1 MSYADRIF
9 IENINNILDNGISDE
24 NMEVRPVWEDDRTPA
39 HTKAIFGMV
48 DRYDLSEEFPIMTI
62 RRTFWK
68 SALDEILWIWQK
80 KSNNVNELNSH
91 VWDAWADENGSIG
104 KAYGYQMGVKSCY
117 KDVTEEGMC
126 KAFRGGSGVTDGGS
140 TKTFK
145 DPKGRIAGVY
155 NEDRGM
161 WMLDQ
166 TDRIIYQL
174 NNDPGS
180 RRIMCMMYIPED
192 LSEMALAPCAYSMLF
207 NVMDGRLNSMLTQRS
222 QDMAVAN
229 NWNTVQYSLITML
242 LASAYGFRPGEFVHE
257 VTNAH
262 VYDRHMEPVRELLK
276 NEQFKAP
283 EVWINP
289 DIHDFYEFTKDDV
302 KLIDYKYSEFDH
314 KFPVAV

>member
-1 MSYADRIF
+1 MSAADRLF
-9 IENINNILDNGISDE
+9 IENINNILENGISDE
-24 NMEVRPVWEDDRTPA
+24 NMIVRPVWEDDGSPA

-80 KSNNVNELNSH
+80 KSNNVHDLKSH
-91 VWDAWADENGSIG
+91 VWDAWADEEGSIG
-104 KAYGYQMGVKSCY
+104 KAYGYQMGVRALY
-117 KDVTEEGMC
+117 RDVTEEGLE
-126 KAFRGGSGVTDGGS
+126 KAFSGGKKEVKDGVIRFAD
-140 TKTFK
+140 KN
-145 DPKGRIAGVY
+145 GRTAAVF
-155 NEDRGM
+155 NEIKEA
-161 WMLDQ
+161 WFLDQ

-180 RRIMCMMYIPED
+180 RRIMSMMYIPND

-207 NVMDGRLNSMLTQRS
+207 NVMDGKLNSMLTQRS

-229 NWNTVQYSLITML
+229 NWNTVQAALITL
-242 LASAYGFRPGEFVHE
+242 LFASAYGFKPGEFVHE

-262 VYDRHMEPVRELLK
+262 VYDRHFEPVKELIK
-276 NEQFKAP
+276 NEQFDAP
-283 EVWINP
+283 RVWINP
-289 DIHDFYEFTKDDV
+289 DIHDFYEFTTDDV
-302 KLIDYKYSEFDH
+302 KLIDYRYSEFDH

>member
-1 MSYADRIF
+1 MSRADRLF
-9 IENINNILDNGISDE
+9 IENIENILNNGISDE
-24 NMEVRPVWEDDRTPA
+24 NMKVRPVWEDNNSPA
-39 HTKAIFGMV
+39 HTKAVFGMV

-80 KSNNVNELNSH
+80 KSNNVHDLSSH
-91 VWDAWADENGSIG
+91 VWDAWADEKGTIG
-104 KAYGYQMGVKSCY
+104 KAYGYQMSVRSCY
-117 KDVTEEGMC
+117 RDVSEEGLNR
-126 KAFRGGSGVTDGGS
+126 AFKGNIVSDGSVKRYAD
-140 TKTFK
+140 KN
-145 DPKGRIAGVY
+145 GRTAAIF
-155 NEDRGM
+155 NTERDC

-174 NNDPGS
+174 VNDPGS
-180 RRIMCMMYIPED
+180 RRIMSMMYIPED

-229 NWNTVQYSLITML
+229 NWNTVQASLITLL
-242 LASAYGFRPGEFVHE
+242 LASAYGFKPGLFIHE

-262 VYDRHMEPVRELLK
+262 IYDRHIEPVKELIK
-276 NEQFKAP
+276 NEQFEAP
-283 EVWINP
+283 SLWINP
-289 DIHDFYEFTKDDV
+289 EIHDFYEFTKDDV
-302 KLIDYKYSEFDH
+302 KLENYRYSEFNH